1 MGKVIPELKGYEGRE
16 LQMGDGGHT
25 SGGPNW
31 PPIHEVS
38 IEGKVQVK
46 RDGPKKSL
54 GSDSCPNVG
63 FSRKLTGMAF
73 RVPTPDVSVV
83 DLTCR
88 LAQPTPFSSIKD
100 AIKAAAKGPMAG
112 ILAYTE
118 DEVGAEETL
127 GRDSGKGACLPTCQG
142 PAHNVSR

>member
-1 MGKVIPELKGYEGRE
+1 MERSWVL
-16 LQMGDGGHT
+16 T
-25 SGGPNW
+25 
-31 PPIHEVS
+31 PI
-38 IEGKVQVK
+38 
-46 RDGPKKSL
+46 
-54 GSDSCPNVG
+54 PNVG

-88 LAQPTPFSSIKD
+88 LAQPTSFEAIKD

-118 DEVGAEETL
+118 DEVGAGGDPRRSPLERK
-127 GRDSGKGACLPTCQG
+127 RDFPLAKELLTMYHDRDRRAAKGCSSCLRVFALAVPL
-142 PAHNVSR
+142 A

>member
-1 MGKVIPELKGYEGRE
+1 MRGKQSQGRGRE
-16 LQMGDGGHT
+16 K
-25 SGGPNW
+25 P
-31 PPIHEVS
+31 
-38 IEGKVQVK
+38 
-46 RDGPKKSL
+46 L
-54 GSDSCPNVG
+54 GSDKPPPYHLG

-88 LAQPTPFSSIKD
+88 LARPTQYSSIKE

-118 DEVGAEETL
+118 DEVGAEKTGFWERRMDFDFA
-127 GRDSGKGACLPTCQG
+127 GSC
-142 PAHNVSR
+142 